1 MKVGP
6 AERRRVAALAD
17 RYFAEQCARLG
28 PIAGTAVAA
37 RKRSPTLD
45 KLARLSDEAG
55 AKVATKQTFTKQH
68 LGSHGHDVRGT
79 EMADRFRL

>member
-6 AERRRVAALAD
+6 AERRRVAVLAD

-28 PIAGTAVAA
+28 PIDGTAAPA

-45 KLARLSDEAG
+45 KLARLSDGAG
-55 AKVATKQTFTKQH
+55 RKTASRPTFRAQR
-68 LGSHGHDVRGT
+68 LGGHDHVVDGT
-79 EMADRFRL
+79 EMVDRFRL